1 MNTELWTLIGA
12 VVLGLI
18 HVSAASM
25 TFKAEVGNAYTVG
38 ARDEERRPTRVAGRL
53 ERALRNFN
61 ETFPLFVAVVL
72 AVHVTDCAG
81 EWSRVGALL
90 YLGGRTLY
98 LPAYASG
105 IPWVRTICW
114 NIATLGLVFVL
125 VQLVR
130 FAVTTS
136 P

>member
-1 MNTELWTLIGA
+1 MSTELWTLIGA
-12 VVLGLI
+12 IVLGLL

-38 ARDEERRPTRVAGRL
+38 ARDEERRPTGVAGRL

-61 ETFPLFVAVVL
+61 ETFPLFAAVVL
-72 AVHVTDCAG
+72 TVHLTGCAG
-81 EWSRVGALL
+81 ELSRVGALL

-114 NIATLGLVFVL
+114 KIATLGLVLVL

-130 FAVTTS
+130 FAFTT
-136 P
+136 

>member
-1 MNTELWTLIGA
+1 MSIELWTLIGA
-12 VVLGLI
+12 IFLGLL

-38 ARDEERRPTRVAGRL
+38 ARDQERRPTGVAGRL

-61 ETFPLFVAVVL
+61 ETFPLFAAVVL
-72 AVHVTDCAG
+72 TVHATGCSG
-81 EWSRVGALL
+81 EWSRVGALV
-90 YLGGRTLY
+90 YLGGRALY

-114 NIATLGLVFVL
+114 NIATLGLVIAL

-130 FAVTTS
+130 FAATT
-136 P
+136 

>member
-1 MNTELWTLIGA
+1 MSIELWTLIGA
-12 VVLGLI
+12 IFLGLL

-38 ARDEERRPTRVAGRL
+38 ARDQERRPTGVAGRL

-61 ETFPLFVAVVL
+61 ETFPLFAAVVL
-72 AVHVTDCAG
+72 AVHVTGCSG
-81 EWSRVGALL
+81 EWSRVGALI
-90 YLGGRTLY
+90 YLGGRALY

-114 NIATLGLVFVL
+114 NIATLGLVLAL

-130 FAVTTS
+130 FAATT
-136 P
+136 

>member
-1 MNTELWTLIGA
+1 MSIELWTLIGA
-12 VVLGLI
+12 IFLGLL

-38 ARDEERRPTRVAGRL
+38 ARDQERRPTGVAGRL

-61 ETFPLFVAVVL
+61 ETFPLFAAVVL
-72 AVHVTDCAG
+72 TVHVTGCSG
-81 EWSRVGALL
+81 EWSRVGALI

-114 NIATLGLVFVL
+114 NIATLGLVLAL
-125 VQLVR
+125 VQLVH
-130 FAVTTS
+130 FAATS
-136 P
+136 